1 MSVVTQHEVPQ
12 PGVPPARRSFV
23 VSSSAARRVKLVDR
37 LADWVIRVGGVLVI
51 LAIALIF
58 IFIVRE
64 IVPLFLPATV
74 GAPAVHRVAR
84 APLLAGTDEFESY
97 VFQVNGGDGAIEL
110 RSLEGWEERGIL
122 TSSLLRSRHVT
133 AASLAP
139 SRGMM
144 FLGTDDGHVAMA
156 QIRFEPSFTPDGV
169 RTITPSLSDLALVK
183 LPRPGPGTALPV
195 TRLVGRSSSSGA
207 LSFVAQTGDTRLV
220 VVTVTARG
228 LLQADDSG
236 LLTAPDGDDVLE
248 GPFQVRSLNQPLDGP
263 ITSLA
268 IDSEADRLF
277 AATTQGTL
285 YHWQLAAALGSEPFA
300 TYPSPGAVATSLGL
314 RSASPADATRRITAL
329 DILIGDQSLIVG
341 YDDGTL
347 EDWLGV
353 RQSSD
358 DVLKR
363 ARPVRLFEPLSASVV
378 ALRPSGRDKTF
389 LAASADGAAELV
401 YGTSARTLARYQL
414 GGRPVELF
422 YGAKLTH
429 ALAVMSE
436 GAEGT
441 IDYRA
446 ISNPHPDISWGM
458 LFGKVWYE
466 GYDEPEYIWQSSS
479 GSDDF
484 EPKFSLVPLILGTL
498 KGAFYGLLFAVP
510 IALFAALYTAQFL
523 SASLRSFIK
532 PLVEVMAALPSV
544 VIGFMAGLWL
554 APVLEDKLP
563 ALLIYGALLPLVVL
577 VVTAAWRVAPRAL
590 KAFFPEGREIFLLV
604 PAVALCLWAGV
615 AVGPS
620 FDAAFFHGDLRQ
632 WVFDTFQ
639 VRVEQRNSIVVGI
652 AMGFAV
658 IPMIFTISD
667 DAFSNVP
674 RSLTSAS
681 LALGASR
688 WQTAFRVVVPTAS
701 PGVFSAVMI
710 GFGRAVGETMIVL
723 MATGNTPVLSF
734 SPFNGM
740 RTLSANIAVEI
751 PEAPLGETHYRILFL
766 AAFLLFVLT
775 FVVNTAAE
783 VVRHRLREKY
793 QTV

>member
-12 PGVPPARRSFV
+12 PGAPPARRWLV
-23 VSSSAARRVKLVDR
+23 VSSSVARRVKLMDR

-74 GAPAVHRVAR
+74 GAPAVHRIAR

-97 VFQVNGGDGAIEL
+97 VFQVNGGDGAVEL
-110 RSLEGWEERGIL
+110 RSLEGWEERGV
-122 TSSLLRSRHVT
+122 LRSAVLGSRHVT

-156 QIRFEPSFTPDGV
+156 QLRFDPSFAPDGV
-169 RTITPSLSDLALVK
+169 RTITPSLRDLALVK
-183 LPRPGPGTALPV
+183 LPGAALPV
-195 TRLVGRSSSSGA
+195 TRLVGRSNSSGT
-207 LSFVAQTGDTRLV
+207 LSFVAQTGDARLV

-236 LLTAPDGDDVLE
+236 LLTAPEGDDVLE
-248 GPFQVRSLNQPLDGP
+248 GPFQVRSLSQPLDGP

-277 AATTQGTL
+277 AATAQGTL
-285 YHWQLAAALGSEPFA
+285 YHWQLATALGSKPFA

-363 ARPVRLFEPLSASVV
+363 ARPVRLFEPLSGPIV
-378 ALRPSGRDKTF
+378 ALRPSGRNKTF

-401 YGTSARTLARYQL
+401 YATSARTLVRYQL

-429 ALAVMSE
+429 ALAVMSD
-436 GAEGT
+436 GAEST

-458 LFGKVWYE
+458 LFGKIWYE

-523 SASLRSFIK
+523 SPSIRSFIK

-554 APVLEDKLP
+554 APALEDKLP
-563 ALLIYGALLPLVVL
+563 ALLFFGAVLPVVVL
-577 VVTAAWRVAPRAL
+577 LVTAAWRVAPRAL

-620 FDAAFFHGDLRQ
+620 IDLAFFHGDLRQ

-658 IPMIFTISD
+658 IPMIFTISE
-667 DAFSNVP
+667 DAFRTSP
-674 RSLTSAS
+674 RS
-681 LALGASR
+681 
-688 WQTAFRVVVPTAS
+688 
-701 PGVFSAVMI
+701 
-710 GFGRAVGETMIVL
+710 
-723 MATGNTPVLSF
+723 
-734 SPFNGM
+734 
-740 RTLSANIAVEI
+740 
-751 PEAPLGETHYRILFL
+751 
-766 AAFLLFVLT
+766 
-775 FVVNTAAE
+775 
-783 VVRHRLREKY
+783 
-793 QTV
+793 